1 MEVEYLDLGTANY
14 HEVWERQ
21 TALMETVKRDRSENR
36 AAVNYLVFVE
46 HPHVYTLGRNGN
58 QSNMLISDSQLAAN
72 GVECIR
78 VNRGGDVT
86 YHGPGQLVVYP
97 IFCLTDF
104 RIGIKE
110 YVRRLEEVVIR
121 TIAEY
126 GLRGERMDK
135 ATGVWLDVG
144 APHARKICA
153 IGLRCSQSVTMH
165 GFALNVNTDLS
176 YFNAINPCGF
186 VDRGVT
192 SIEKETGAR
201 VNINEIKLFVLQ
213 YFKDVFAIDVR
224 NNLFVY

>member
-14 HEVWERQ
+14 HAVWERQ
-21 TALMETVKRDRSENR
+21 TELMEIVKRDR
-36 AAVNYLVFVE
+36 AVNYLIFVE
-46 HPHVYTLGRNGN
+46 HPHVYTLGRNGD
-58 QSNMLISDSQLAAN
+58 QSNILISASQLAAN

-144 APHARKICA
+144 APNTRKICA

-165 GFALNVNTDLS
+165 GFALNVNTDLN

-192 SIEKETGAR
+192 SIEKETGAK
-201 VNINEIKLFVLQ
+201 VNINDIKSFVLHC
-213 YFKDVFAIDVR
+213 FKDVFAINVR
-224 NNLFVY
+224 NNLVI